1 MASLTILL
9 WRDIPSQ
16 VIARAGRATAKRELP
31 ERFVRAIDAAAMNA
45 GATGTDA
52 YLADW
57 RRGDAGPCGD
67 DLEAAAGAAAARL
80 EAEYD
85 DDRLARLS
93 QRGGWE
99 VSSLSAA
106 QTNSGPPPGAGPR
119 A

>member
-1 MASLTILL
+1 MAGLTILY

-16 VIARAGRATAKRELP
+16 VIAKAGRAAAKRELP

-57 RRGDAGPCGD
+57 RRGDPAPCGD
-67 DLEAAAGAAAARL
+67 DLEAEAGAAAARL

-85 DDRLARLS
+85 DDRLARLAR
-93 QRGGWE
+93 QGG
-99 VSSLSAA
+99 
-106 QTNSGPPPGAGPR
+106 R